1 MSPLRRN
8 ALAVIA
14 VLVAVGV
21 AAPAAAAADGTKPTK
36 PGDLRVTAKTSTS
49 VSLAWRAST
58 DNSGQLRYVVHL
70 WQDPATVSLPMSQT
84 TYTWTGLRPGVQ
96 YYFWVEAVDPSG
108 NKSTSELAVVTTDR
122 DRSAPSAPANLRI
135 TSVSASQIG
144 IAWDASSDDTG
155 IAEYQIAVSPHEG
168 AVTRTGPTSATL
180 VGLAPSTAYSITV
193 RARDF
198 GYNVS
203 APSDALSATTAAST
217 DTQPPTAPTNL
228 IVTDNSCGEV
238 GLRWTQ
244 STDDQTRS
252 RRSAT
257 GSSSTACWIHLA
269 RRSAWAARSPTASTG
284 RTRSR

>member
-1 MSPLRRN
+1 M
-8 ALAVIA
+8 
-14 VLVAVGV
+14 
-21 AAPAAAAADGTKPTK
+21 
-36 PGDLRVTAKTSTS
+36 TAKTSTS

-180 VGLAPSTAYSITV
+180 VGLAPRTAYSITV

-203 APSDALSATTAAST
+203 APSDAVSATTAAST

-244 STDDQTRS
+244 STDDHDPQ
-252 RRSAT
+252 SAIRYRIFINGVLDPLGT
-257 GSSSTACWIHLA
+257 PIGM
-269 RRSAWAARSPTASTG
+269 G
-284 RTRSR
+284 RTITYGVDGTNTFALRAVDSAGNVSAPSNAFTILLDDCM